1 MARAGTVPRRSDLLH
16 CRVSDLQGKPAKCQN
31 RVNLPAGFTAAGET
45 RDFTKQDY
53 PDVSGNHCRLPAGFQ
68 GARFPEGRLIGGGA
82 QIMLYTSKFCIN
94 SGHSLFRRRLRGPI
108 RAPRSIFLELPT
120 LKARKSC
127 VQSKDTDMR
136 SVSYPH
142 PFYRVAAAFGDARR
156 GTSMVPLSGLGLRTF
171 GFLRDS
177 EPCVDSQF
185 SSGSP

>member
-108 RAPRSIFLELPT
+108 RGSTINFFGTPHSQGPKIMCTIERLRYEVSFVSP
-120 LKARKSC
+120 
-127 VQSKDTDMR
+127 
-136 SVSYPH
+136 SV
-142 PFYRVAAAFGDARR
+142 
-156 GTSMVPLSGLGLRTF
+156 LSGCGGLRRRKTRDLDGASVRAWF
-171 GFLRDS
+171 ENIWIFKGF
-177 EPCVDSQF
+177 
-185 SSGSP
+185 